1 MNVKLIVI
9 AACWLV
15 CQSHAGAESN
25 VTIESGV
32 AQLLV
37 DDYLIERA
45 SNLHRTLCQPV
56 KDDGGNQPVIELAD
70 EFGDYTATLEANG
83 TIVFDP
89 RLKKYVMFALG
100 ISAQKKGWDRFRL
113 YRFTSDDGM
122 TWTKGDDG
130 KPQCIYPL
138 DRNFFYDPKSGAHA
152 TNIDVFSCYYD
163 TQDEAFPYKGWQWF
177 ANWEDGREGTYLMR
191 SADGIQWERGLQIM
205 NIDDWHIEQDGFS
218 LYGAGDVT
226 TFINNPRN
234 NNFLALIKFANK
246 KSIGPGNRQRSRSYL
261 FVDSIST
268 RVDPQRLQHVDLVP
282 RAEQTGGDFP
292 HDEYYA
298 STAWRYGSMWLGTL
312 KIWHGGGDHRWSA
325 AGCAYLKLVSS
336 RDGLHWNKVRFD
348 NDAGD
353 PEVFVA
359 NGPEGGNDGRN
370 DGGYVTE
377 FSNPPLRIG
386 DELIFY
392 YGASSWGKN
401 HPPGVRVTGG
411 GVFRA
416 RLRPDGF
423 VAVDR
428 GQVTTKPLKLE
439 GDRLLANSVGT
450 INVALLDADNH
461 RLATTTVE
469 GDSLEHP
476 VRFGGKEIGDF
487 KGPGGIRLQFEVE
500 PGSKLYAFTVK

>member
-1 MNVKLIVI
+1 MHLSAGSKL
-9 AACWLV
+9 
-15 CQSHAGAESN
+15 
-25 VTIESGV
+25 
-32 AQLLV
+32 
-37 DDYLIERA
+37 
-45 SNLHRTLCQPV
+45 
-56 KDDGGNQPVIELAD
+56 
-70 EFGDYTATLEANG
+70 
-83 TIVFDP
+83 
-89 RLKKYVMFALG
+89 
-100 ISAQKKGWDRFRL
+100 
-113 YRFTSDDGM
+113 
-122 TWTKGDDG
+122 
-130 KPQCIYPL
+130 
-138 DRNFFYDPKSGAHA
+138 FYDPKSGAHA

-246 KSIGPGNRQRSRSYL
+246 KSIGPGNRQRSRGYL

-401 HPPGVRVTGG
+401 HPPEYVLPGEVFFVHGCVRT
-411 GVFRA
+411 
-416 RLRPDGF
+416 
-423 VAVDR
+423 
-428 GQVTTKPLKLE
+428 
-439 GDRLLANSVGT
+439 
-450 INVALLDADNH
+450 
-461 RLATTTVE
+461 
-469 GDSLEHP
+469 DS
-476 VRFGGKEIGDF
+476 
-487 KGPGGIRLQFEVE
+487 
-500 PGSKLYAFTVK
+500 